1 MDIPSY
7 YDNSYLNA
15 ISTPLD
21 TGIMKMTTSGLSD
34 YYTAVVD
41 NSMPSITLD
50 ETEFNVR
57 QIILKDLI
65 IKILNIGKDYRS
77 TTFFNSQPDHLCF
90 TQEYHVCGNTLK
102 ITIDDQYII
111 YNDKKYPI
119 ENLIK
124 QPLFERNLLIRI
136 KQDLYL
142 FNMVNC

>member
-1 MDIPSY
+1 MNMY
-7 YDNSYLNA
+7 NCYDNTYLNA
-15 ISTPLD
+15 SLPLD
-21 TGIMKMTTSGLSD
+21 TGIMKMTTSGLRD
-34 YYTAVVD
+34 YYTAVD
-41 NSMPSITLD
+41 KSIPSITLD
-50 ETEFNVR
+50 ETEFNIR

-111 YNDKKYPI
+111 YNDNKYPI
-119 ENLIK
+119 ENLIN

-142 FNMVNC
+142 FNIVNC

>member
-1 MDIPSY
+1 MNSYTY

-15 ISTPLD
+15 
-21 TGIMKMTTSGLSD
+21 GIRGITTSELNNCCSIVND
-34 YYTAVVD
+34 
-41 NSMPSITLD
+41 SFPSITLD
-50 ETEFNVR
+50 ETEFNIR

-77 TTFFNSQPDHLCF
+77 TTFFNSQPDHVCF

-111 YNDKKYPI
+111 YNDDKYPI

>member
-1 MDIPSY
+1 MNMY
-7 YDNSYLNA
+7 NCYDNTYLNA
-15 ISTPLD
+15 TSLPLD
-21 TGIMKMTTSGLSD
+21 TGIMKITTSGLTD
-34 YYTAVVD
+34 YCTVVD
-41 NSMPSITLD
+41 RSSPSITLD
-50 ETEFNVR
+50 ETEFNIR

-90 TQEYHVCGNTLK
+90 TQEYQVCGNTLK

-111 YNDKKYPI
+111 YNDNKYPI
-119 ENLIK
+119 ENLIN

>member
-1 MDIPSY
+1 MDTHNY

-15 ISTPLD
+15 ISKSLD
-21 TGIMKMTTSGLSD
+21 TGIMKMATLGLTD
-34 YYTAVVD
+34 YYGTVD
-41 NSMPSITLD
+41 NSIPSITLD
-50 ETEFNVR
+50 ETEFNIR

-65 IKILNIGKDYRS
+65 IKILNIGRDYRS

-124 QPLFERNLLIRI
+124 QPLFERNLLIKI

>member
-1 MDIPSY
+1 MNTYNY
-7 YDNSYLNA
+7 YDNTYLNA
-15 ISTPLD
+15 TCMPID
-21 TGIMKMTTSGLSD
+21 TGITMAQSVLST
-34 YYTAVVD
+34 YGTVVD
-41 NSMPSITLD
+41 KSISSITLD

-77 TTFFNSQPDHLCF
+77 TTFFNSQPDHICF

-102 ITIDDQYII
+102 ITIDDGYII
-111 YNDKKYPI
+111 YNDNKYPI
-119 ENLIK
+119 ENLIN
-124 QPLFERNLLIRI
+124 QPLFERNLLIKI

>member
-15 ISTPLD
+15 VSTSLD
-21 TGIMKMTTSGLSD
+21 TGIMKMTTSGLRD
-34 YYTAVVD
+34 YYTAVD
-41 NSMPSITLD
+41 KSIPSITLD
-50 ETEFNVR
+50 ETEFNIR

-111 YNDKKYPI
+111 YNDNKYPI

-124 QPLFERNLLIRI
+124 QPLFERNLLIKI

>member
-1 MDIPSY
+1 MNMY
-7 YDNSYLNA
+7 NCYDNTYLNA
-15 ISTPLD
+15 TSLPLD
-21 TGIMKMTTSGLSD
+21 TGIMKITTSGLTD
-34 YYTAVVD
+34 YYTVVD
-41 NSMPSITLD
+41 NSSPSITLD

-111 YNDKKYPI
+111 YNDKKISYWKS
-119 ENLIK
+119 N
-124 QPLFERNLLIRI
+124 
-136 KQDLYL
+136 
-142 FNMVNC
+142 

>member
-1 MDIPSY
+1 MDISSY

-21 TGIMKMTTSGLSD
+21 TGIMKMTTSGLRD
-34 YYTAVVD
+34 YYTAID
-41 NSMPSITLD
+41 KSIPSITLD
-50 ETEFNVR
+50 ETEFNIR

-65 IKILNIGKDYRS
+65 IKILNIGKDYRN
-77 TTFFNSQPDHLCF
+77 TTFFNSQPDHLSF

-111 YNDKKYPI
+111 YNDNKYPI
-119 ENLIK
+119 ENLIN

>member
-1 MDIPSY
+1 MNMY
-7 YDNSYLNA
+7 NCYDNTYLNA
-15 ISTPLD
+15 TSLPLD
-21 TGIMKMTTSGLSD
+21 TGIMKITTSGLTD
-34 YYTAVVD
+34 YYTAVD
-41 NSMPSITLD
+41 RSSPSITLD
-50 ETEFNVR
+50 ETEFNIR

-111 YNDKKYPI
+111 YNDNKYPI
-119 ENLIK
+119 ENLIN

>member
-7 YDNSYLNA
+7 YNNTYLNA
-15 ISTPLD
+15 TSLPLD
-21 TGIMKMTTSGLSD
+21 TGIMKMTTSGLRD
-34 YYTAVVD
+34 YYTTVD
-41 NSMPSITLD
+41 KSIPSITLD
-50 ETEFNVR
+50 ETEFNIR

-111 YNDKKYPI
+111 YNDNKYPI
-119 ENLIK
+119 ENLIN